1 MDNYLRN
8 VDFSQVYGIT
18 ESEIQRSGAK
28 HTAKEIAQQPAVWMK
43 TYQLVLSEKDRI
55 RRFFDKVLK
64 SPDVEVILTGAGSSS
79 FIGNILEG
87 AFAKFTGRCAR
98 AVATTDLLTHPEG
111 YIRKNRPVL
120 LVSFARSGNSPESSA
135 VVSLVNSLCDEV
147 YHLIIT
153 CNSSGRLVT
162 GMRNEENE
170 LALLL
175 PEETDDKSLVMTSS
189 FTCMLLTG
197 ILITKINNIDGYEDK
212 VDILAEYGKK
222 IITNYAKELR
232 RVAEMEFDRVVF
244 LGSGPLLGAAEESQ
258 LKVQELTDGKVVGKH
273 DSYLGFR
280 HGPKALINASTLI
293 IYLFSNEEYVF
304 SYETDLV
311 RDVNAKEKG
320 LYRVGIIESKIE
332 DIDVDLLIRLSDTP
346 VKLDEEFLAV
356 CSVIPAQLLGFYSCL
371 KYGLRPDNPSQNGS
385 ITRIV
390 EGVNI
395 YPFEIT

>member
-1 MDNYLRN
+1 
-8 VDFSQVYGIT
+8 
-18 ESEIQRSGAK
+18 
-28 HTAKEIAQQPAVWMK
+28 
-43 TYQLVLSEKDRI
+43 
-55 RRFFDKVLK
+55 
-64 SPDVEVILTGAGSSS
+64 
-79 FIGNILEG
+79 
-87 AFAKFTGRCAR
+87 
-98 AVATTDLLTHPEG
+98 
-111 YIRKNRPVL
+111 
-120 LVSFARSGNSPESSA
+120 
-135 VVSLVNSLCDEV
+135 V

-162 GMRNEENE
+162 GIRNEENE
-170 LALLL
+170 LAMLL

-197 ILITKINNIDGYEDK
+197 ILITKINNINEYEDK
-212 VDILAEYGKK
+212 VQTLAEYGKK

-232 RVAEMEFDRVVF
+232 RVAGMEFDRVVF

-258 LKVQELTDGKVVGKH
+258 LKVQELTDGKVIGKH

-280 HGPKALINASTLI
+280 HGPKALINPSTLI

-332 DIDVDLLIRLSDTP
+332 DLGVDLLIQLSDTP
-346 VKLDEEFLAV
+346 VQLDEEFLAV
-356 CSVIPAQLLGFYSCL
+356 CSVIPAQLLGFFSCL